1 MIVTKKSQE
10 LKNSQS
16 VFFPEVVA
24 TVLSKAGWPIFL
36 NIAQKKADAQYGKT
50 TGSHSFFPGFAR
62 KGSRQRGDD
71 WMGGVV
77 RLDRDFF
84 SRGNETTCCPD
95 GQQVVVMCHDT

>member
-36 NIAQKKADAQYGKT
+36 NIAPKKADAQYGKT
-50 TGSHSFFPGFAR
+50 TGSHSLFPWVCPE
-62 KGSRQRGDD
+62 K
-71 WMGGVV
+71 V
-77 RLDRDFF
+77 RDK
-84 SRGNETTCCPD
+84 EATT
-95 GQQVVVMCHDT
+95 GWEK